1 MRVIDTLQRAL
12 KQVPHELSC
21 YQEDLLCRLMGA
33 LLQTRS
39 VNLKKLAA
47 ALSGSAQMES
57 HYRRLQRFF
66 SSDLS
71 PQVFTQL
78 IVQRIVQP
86 GKRVFLTL
94 DRTHWKYG
102 QSHQNLLCLGLLHR
116 RVSIPIETCSL
127 GKAGNSSTQERK
139 RLLKKAFAYLPIAQ
153 CCLLADREFIS
164 REWFQFLLHQRLDFV
179 IRLRS
184 NHWIEKADGTRMHL
198 EYSTRRQKKNTTRIY
213 KQALLYGRIRL
224 HIVCHR
230 PSKGPR
236 LFLVTNRDDGHQAVT
251 LYKQRWSI
259 ETAFGFLKSKG
270 FDLESTRLKH
280 PERMQRLMG
289 VLSVCL
295 LWALLVGHDL
305 QKKKATAI
313 KKHGQ
318 RAISLFRRGLDHLQH
333 LLANAENK
341 QKQLQHATQL
351 LVSCS

>member
-1 MRVIDTLQRAL
+1 MKIMHTLKRAL
-12 KQVPHELSC
+12 EQGPHAFSV
-21 YQEDLLCRLMGA
+21 YQSDLLCRLMRA
-33 LLQTRS
+33 LIQTRS

-47 ALSGSAQMES
+47 ALSGPAQIDS

-71 PQVFTQL
+71 PHAFTQL
-78 IVQRIVQP
+78 IVQRIVRP
-86 GKRVFLTL
+86 GKPLFLTL

-102 QSHQNLLCLGLLHR
+102 QTHQNLLCLGLLHR
-116 RVSIPIETCSL
+116 RVSIPIETRSL
-127 GKAGNSSTQERK
+127 GKAGTSSTKERK
-139 RLLKKAFAYLPIAQ
+139 DLLKKALAYLPVDR

-164 REWFQFLLHQRLDFV
+164 QAWFHFLLRQRLDFV

-184 NHWIEKADGTRMHL
+184 NHWIESIDGKRIHL

-230 PSKGPR
+230 PANGPR
-236 LFLVTNRDDGHQAVT
+236 LFLVTNREEVHQTVT

-270 FDLESTRLKH
+270 FDLETTRLKQ

-289 VLSVCL
+289 VLCLCL
-295 LWALLVGHDL
+295 LWALLVGHER
-305 QKKKATAI
+305 QKIKATVF

-333 LLANAENK
+333 LFINADEKSQELFN
-341 QKQLQHATQL
+341 ATRL

>member
-1 MRVIDTLQRAL
+1 MKIIHTLKRAL
-12 KQVPHELSC
+12 KQVPNTFSV
-21 YQEDLLCRLMGA
+21 YQSDLLCRLMSA
-33 LLQTRS
+33 LIQTRS

-47 ALSGSAQMES
+47 ALSGSAQIDS

-71 PQVFTQL
+71 PHVFTQL
-78 IVQRIVQP
+78 IVQRIVRP

-102 QSHQNLLCLGLLHR
+102 QTHQNLLCLGLLHR

-127 GKAGNSSTQERK
+127 GKAGNSSTKERK
-139 RLLKKAFAYLPIAQ
+139 HLLKKALAYLPIDQ

-184 NHWIEKADGTRMHL
+184 NHWIEKTDGKRIHL
-198 EYSTRRQKKNTTRIY
+198 DDNTRRQKKNTTRIY

-230 PSKGPR
+230 PAKGPR
-236 LFLVTNRDDGHQAVT
+236 LFLVTNREDVDQAVP

-270 FDLESTRLKH
+270 FDLESTRLKK
-280 PERMQRLMG
+280 PQRMQRLMG
-289 VLSVCL
+289 VLSLCL
-295 LWALLVGHDL
+295 LWALFVGHEL

-313 KKHGQ
+313 KKHGK

-333 LLANAENK
+333 LLANAEGK
-341 QKQLQHATQL
+341 AQQLGEATRL

>member
-1 MRVIDTLQRAL
+1 
-12 KQVPHELSC
+12 
-21 YQEDLLCRLMGA
+21 MGA
-33 LLQTRS
+33 LIQTRS

-47 ALSGSAQMES
+47 ALSGSAQIES

-184 NHWIEKADGTRMHL
+184 NHWIEKVDGTRMHL
-198 EYSTRRQKKNTTRIY
+198 EYSTLRQKKNTTRIY
-213 KQALLYGRIRL
+213 KQALLY
-224 HIVCHR
+224 
-230 PSKGPR
+230 
-236 LFLVTNRDDGHQAVT
+236 
-251 LYKQRWSI
+251 
-259 ETAFGFLKSKG
+259 
-270 FDLESTRLKH
+270 
-280 PERMQRLMG
+280 
-289 VLSVCL
+289 
-295 LWALLVGHDL
+295 
-305 QKKKATAI
+305 
-313 KKHGQ
+313 
-318 RAISLFRRGLDHLQH
+318 
-333 LLANAENK
+333 
-341 QKQLQHATQL
+341 
-351 LVSCS
+351 

>member
-1 MRVIDTLQRAL
+1 MKVIHILKRAF
-12 KQVPHELSC
+12 KQVPDAFSC
-21 YQEDLLCRLMGA
+21 YQSDLICRLMGA
-33 LLQTRS
+33 LIQTRS

-47 ALSGSAQMES
+47 ALSGTAQIDS

-71 PQVFTQL
+71 PKAFTDL
-78 IVQRIVQP
+78 IVHRLIRP
-86 GKRVFLTL
+86 GKSVFLTL

-102 QSHQNLLCLGLLHR
+102 ETHQNLLCLGLLHK

-127 GKAGNSSTQERK
+127 GKAGNSSTSERK
-139 RLLKKAFAYLPIAQ
+139 QLLKRAFAYLPIAH

-164 REWFQFLLHQRLDFV
+164 REWFQFLLRQRLDFV

-184 NHWIEKADGTRMHL
+184 NHWIEKANGDRIHL

-213 KQALLYGRIRL
+213 ENALLYGRVRL

-230 PSKGPR
+230 PAKGPR
-236 LFLVTNRDDGHQAVT
+236 LFLVTNRDQVQQVVT

-270 FDLESTRLKH
+270 FDLETTRLKK

-289 VLSVCL
+289 VLSLCL
-295 LWALLVGHDL
+295 LWGLLVGQGL
-305 QKKKATAI
+305 QQQKATPI

-318 RAISLFRRGLDHLQH
+318 RAISLFRRGLDQLQH
-333 LLANAENK
+333 LLANAEEK
-341 QKQLQHATQL
+341 YQPLQQATRL